1 MSVYTKWLVYYV
13 SSEGFREGNEY
24 IIAKSREAAIAHYK
38 LYFNVTGECRAVP
51 VYDGR
56 RLND

>member
-1 MSVYTKWLVYYV
+1 MNRWMVYYL
-13 SSEGFREGNEY
+13 STEGYREGNEY
-24 IIAKSREAAIAHYK
+24 IIANTREEAIS
-38 LYFNVTGECRAVP
+38 LYRRFFNVDCDCRAVP